1 MWEFKLPTDVV
12 FGEGASDGLPER
24 AERLGRRPLAVS
36 DRFLSAV
43 PAIRALLDSIGAV
56 GVFTD
61 VNPNPTVDNVNALAD
76 ALRRQQADVVIAV
89 GGGSVIDCAKAA
101 AAIAPREGA
110 RIEDFHTGGLKLVET
125 GLPLIAA
132 PTTSG
137 TGSEVTPFAVL
148 DDTRQGV
155 KAPLASP
162 HLYPTQAVIDPVL
175 THSMPS
181 SVTVCTGLDALSH
194 ALEGYWSIHHQPI
207 CDTLAMEAAR
217 LVFSSL
223 ETACTEPG
231 NAAAR
236 RDMSYAALLAG
247 MAFQLPKNAM
257 VHACSFPLSNR
268 FHLPHGAACAFT
280 LEFAIR
286 LNAPGMDGRMEA
298 MADHCGFDSTDA
310 MAEAIHA
317 LKVLGDL
324 PCTLQDAG
332 IPENAIETLVDE
344 SFHPLIGNNP
354 VEVKR
359 TDLKRMYQELAS

>member
-1 MWEFKLPTDVV
+1 MWEFKLPTEIA
-12 FGEGASDGLPER
+12 FGEGASDSLPER
-24 AERLGRRPLAVS
+24 SARLGKRCLVVS
-36 DRFLSAV
+36 DRYLASV
-43 PAIRALLDSIGAV
+43 PAVRALVDKIPGV
-56 GVFTD
+56 GTFTGVD
-61 VNPNPTVDNVNALAD
+61 PNPSVDNVNALAE
-76 ALRRQQADVVIAV
+76 RIRERNADVVVAV

-101 AAIAPREGA
+101 AAIAPRERA
-110 RIEDFHTGGLKLVET
+110 NIEDFHTGGLELEEA
-125 GLPLIAA
+125 GLPLLAV
-132 PTTSG
+132 PTTAG

-148 DDTRQGV
+148 DDARKGV

-162 HLYPTQAVIDPVL
+162 CLYPSQAVVDPVL
-175 THSMPS
+175 THSMPRA
-181 SVTVCTGLDALSH
+181 VTACTGLDALSH

-231 NAAAR
+231 SAAAR

-247 MAFQLPKNAM
+247 MAFQLPKNAI

-286 LNAPGMDGRMEA
+286 LNAPGMHGRMEA
-298 MADHCGFDSTDA
+298 MADHCGFDNTDA

-344 SFHPLIGNNP
+344 SFHPLIRNNP

-359 TDLKRMYQELAS
+359 NDLKRMYQELAS